1 MVKIIISISQFG
13 FSNLSFNMI
22 PRSYTWIFTLKSY
35 TQYFYWHYNSNF
47 LWWKNVTEF
56 FWIQYWDQHSTHT
69 NSLTSCLLDR
79 RKKLEKKLE
88 TTSKVNIAIKPRIYF
103 KTIALKD
110 ISLSHTHIYLTWNC
124 VAMTLCFYLWL
135 YWSPSQTWKPI
146 SFLQTEESRCDII

>member
-35 TQYFYWHYNSNF
+35 TQYFYWHYSSNF

-56 FWIQYWDQHSTHT
+56 FLIQYWDQRSTHK

-79 RKKLEKKLE
+79 RKTKLEKKLE

-124 VAMTLCFYLWL
+124 VAMTLFLFMAL
-135 YWSPSQTWKPI
+135 LKP
-146 SFLQTEESRCDII
+146 FTDLKTN